1 MDIPVTITVPDY
13 IYAFYKK
20 VSEQMPSHTIEEI
33 MASALFRYAGIVAEE
48 LHLGES
54 YEKSGGT
61 MPQGFVL

>member
-13 IYAFYKK
+13 VYAFYKK
-20 VSEQMPSHTIEEI
+20 VSEQMPSRTVEEI

-54 YEKSGGT
+54 
-61 MPQGFVL
+61 